1 MNTFE
6 VCPFS
11 LCESSIVL
19 PPFFGHPIV
28 VHCSL
33 IEYVFFHL
41 CDLSD
46 KNGMNENV
54 VTIKISIVE
63 NQQRYYLHANPSHV
77 FDPFLI
83 MCNRQKN

>member
-1 MNTFE
+1 MY
-6 VCPFS
+6 
-11 LCESSIVL
+11 
-19 PPFFGHPIV
+19 FF
-28 VHCSL
+28 
-33 IEYVFFHL
+33 YL

-46 KNGMNENV
+46 KNSMNENV